1 MSYILYILYIYVL
14 YMYIY
19 IIIYAYMYI
28 YIYNIYTMETLYIED
43 LRKQSNITIKR
54 IR

>member
-28 YIYNIYTMETLYIED
+28 YIYTMEILYIED
-43 LRKQSNITIKR
+43 LKKQSNITIKR